1 MIQWL
6 KKLFGVFSGT
16 FSSRPQVGNTKRRRK
31 NSPGK
36 TKAKKKSPRPK
47 RRASKTRDDQLD
59 RLRRNQTP

>member
-6 KKLFGVFSGT
+6 KKLFGVFSG
-16 FSSRPQVGNTKRRRK
+16 RPQVGNAKRRRK
-31 NSPGK
+31 NPPGK
-36 TKAKKKSPRPK
+36 GKAKKKSPRPK